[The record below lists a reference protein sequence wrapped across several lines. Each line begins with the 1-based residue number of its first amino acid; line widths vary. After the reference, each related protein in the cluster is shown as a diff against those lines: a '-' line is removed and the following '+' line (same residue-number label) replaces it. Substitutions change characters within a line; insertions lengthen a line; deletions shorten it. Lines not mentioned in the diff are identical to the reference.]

1 MEVIVDG
8 ERNFAVEG
16 APTDLIGAVAAISEF
31 LKAEGRAIVALRADG
46 CDIPPEDLRTRADRP
61 VEDVRVLDVT
71 SGSLADMAR
80 NCLDRLEEVVPELA
94 RACHALAAVF
104 QGDAPEE
111 GFEPFERLADLW
123 SEVKTQE
130 LQVSSLC
137 DLPLEEVRVD
147 GVPAARMHEEL
158 NRFLEEA
165 ADALRA
171 GDCVLLGDLLEYELA
186 PRAQQECQI
195 VAALRHLA
203 QQPSA

>member
-1 MEVIVDG
+1 
-8 ERNFAVEG
+8 
-16 APTDLIGAVAAISEF
+16 
-31 LKAEGRAIVALRADG
+31 
-46 CDIPPEDLRTRADRP
+46 
-61 VEDVRVLDVT
+61 
-71 SGSLADMAR
+71 
-80 NCLDRLEEVVPELA
+80 
-94 RACHALAAVF
+94 VF

-171 GDCVLLGDLLEYELA
+171 GDCVLLGDVLEYELA
-186 PRAQQECQI
+186 RRAQQECQI